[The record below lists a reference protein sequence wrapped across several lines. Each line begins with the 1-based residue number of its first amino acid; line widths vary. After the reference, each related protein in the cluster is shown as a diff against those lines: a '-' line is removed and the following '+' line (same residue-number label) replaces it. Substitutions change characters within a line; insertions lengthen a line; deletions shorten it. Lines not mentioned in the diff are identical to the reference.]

1 MTRHYLDLN
10 SASDWFRSTTQIWVA
25 TPLTQIKTDTLI
37 GKFRIPRRPWDEH
50 DCEANASQLLCKN
63 KNKHRQFAAEWLEN
77 DRNFKISKL
86 KIISKAKG

>member
-50 DCEANASQLLCKN
+50 DCEANAGQLLCKN
-63 KNKHRQFAAEWLEN
+63 KNKHRQFAVEWLEN
-77 DRNFKISKL
+77 DRNL
-86 KIISKAKG
+86 